1 MIIYNEDP
9 LNNPEKKTKKK
20 KIIIII
26 LSITIPIL
34 IIILIIILVLKLT
47 QKKSKNNSEPSRIDS
62 LQSEE
67 DIIHTYNFSTF
78 FFFDP
83 VTNLPCNQKNYW
95 TQFDNETTC
104 YRWISITNH
113 DINTSRTIKLMLDH
127 NIATSTFNNYETVL
141 IQKTK
146 NWVRYKNNIDIID
159 EETIFN
165 LMQYNNY
172 PDKSKKVIPSVIV
185 NPFSSQSY
193 YIMKGKEINEKGYWT
208 KTSFDEDTAYA
219 IDYNGNNEVIS
230 KLEIYGIRPIIN
242 IEKKLLNTDSG
253 VIDITHLIE
262 KSHYIHFPVEDKL
275 YDGFKYEVL
284 QGFTVTNEKIFF
296 MSSNNNNAEKGVLY
310 SYLLDDL
317 NNIYNT
323 DYSNTGHG
331 NGMTYNTKAGKV
343 LTLGYYGVCEY
354 NENTLI
360 REKDYNRPNYCGYS
374 AIGYDYDM
382 DLYIGRANH
391 RIFFADTIN
400 MKKLYEFGVFMFEA
414 GQDLEYYNGYIYDC
428 ATDFGLPNPY
438 QKYSFY
444 PGYELIYVYNAKFDE
459 NKKPTK
465 NFGRLVA
472 RFILKGFGELESISF
487 RNGNI
492 YFGFGKN
499 GYNFYYID
507 YNKFIEDAGVL

>member
-1 MIIYNEDP
+1 MIGNDEDILNSQNE
-9 LNNPEKKTKKK
+9 LRSKKR
-20 KIIIII
+20 IRII
-26 LSITIPIL
+26 LLVSIFVIL
-34 IIILIIILVLKLT
+34 IIIAIILIVIFT
-47 QKKSKNNSEPSRIDS
+47 RKKSDENNSGTTIPEIA
-62 LQSEE
+62 
-67 DIIHTYNFSTF
+67 IYNLSTF

-83 VTNLPCNQKNYW
+83 VSNNPCTENNYW
-95 TQFDNETTC
+95 TPFDNETTC
-104 YRWISITNH
+104 YRWISITNP
-113 DINTSRTIKLMLDH
+113 DTNTSSTIKIMLDH
-127 NIATSTFNNYETVL
+127 NIATSSFSEYKKILEE
-141 IQKTK
+141 KTS
-146 NWVRYKNNIDIID
+146 NWIRYKNTIDIID
-159 EETIFN
+159 EDTIFN
-165 LMQYNNY
+165 LMQYPNK
-172 PDKSKKVIPSVIV
+172 PDKINKVIPSVIV

-193 YIMKGKEINEKGYWT
+193 YIYDSKAINEKGYWT
-208 KTSFDEDTAYA
+208 KTSYDTENAYT

-230 KLEIYGIRPIIN
+230 KSEIYGIRPIIN
-242 IEKKLLNTDSG
+242 IEKKLLNIDIG
-253 VIDITHLIE
+253 VINITNIIE
-262 KSHYIHFPVEDKL
+262 NCAYIHYDVENKL

-284 QGFTVTNEKIFF
+284 QGFTLSNDKLFF
-296 MSSNNNNAEKGVLY
+296 MSSNNNNPEKGVLY
-310 SYLLDDL
+310 SYKL
-317 NNIYNT
+317 NDIENLYKY

-331 NGMTYNTKAGKV
+331 NGMTFNTKKGKV

-354 NENTLI
+354 NQDTLI
-360 REKDYNRPNYCGYS
+360 REKDYNRPNYPGYS
-374 AIGYDYDM
+374 AIGYDYDVN
-382 DLYIGRANH
+382 LYIGRANH
-391 RIFFADTIN
+391 RIFFADTVN

-444 PGYELIYVYNAKFDE
+444 PGYEVIYVYNAKFDE

-507 YNKFIEDAGVL
+507 YNKFIEDVGVLL